1 MRVGNTVELNGV
13 SIEFQDNVVE
23 YYEQFDG
30 RNLVFC

>member
-1 MRVGNTVELNGV
+1 MGVGNTAEFNGV
-13 SIEFQDNVVE
+13 IIEFQDHVVE